1 MFFFLENSS
10 LLFSITRSSSFSV
23 IHVSVNIKNNVE
35 KDKTLL
41 LFFLSKSRPCDC
53 FLNKT
58 LSCIWVAIPVEW
70 IILHRYAC
78 GADGRSGGRAVGR
91 CTVTWLPNFLGL
103 VVFHIFYPWCS
114 AARASRARAP
124 LLINLHH
131 SIAQVLKHCREE
143 HYNFVVKGT
152 SILTGRYFIESST
165 TQAEQLTKATVIKNL
180 VFIWMTRSP
189 GESLLSCFSWL
200 CVKFHILPE
209 IIFKTI
215 AYPWSF
221 SSSKNFGK
229 LSVEWF
235 FVAGTKMVRR
245 NSQSASLR
253 GLSRV
258 NTLLPSGSVGVV
270 DSASSNCK
278 AMSWKF
284 CA

>member
-1 MFFFLENSS
+1 MGCHTCWVNYF
-10 LLFSITRSSSFSV
+10 TSV
-23 IHVSVNIKNNVE
+23 C
-35 KDKTLL
+35 L
-41 LFFLSKSRPCDC
+41 
-53 FLNKT
+53 
-58 LSCIWVAIPVEW
+58 W
-70 IILHRYAC
+70 C
-78 GADGRSGGRAVGR
+78 GRTVGRAGGR

-221 SSSKNFGK
+221 SSSRNIGK
-229 LSVEWF
+229 LNVEWF

-253 GLSRV
+253 GLLRV
-258 NTLLPSGSVGVV
+258 NTLSPSVVVV

-278 AMSWKF
+278 AMRYKNFKF
-284 CA
+284 NW